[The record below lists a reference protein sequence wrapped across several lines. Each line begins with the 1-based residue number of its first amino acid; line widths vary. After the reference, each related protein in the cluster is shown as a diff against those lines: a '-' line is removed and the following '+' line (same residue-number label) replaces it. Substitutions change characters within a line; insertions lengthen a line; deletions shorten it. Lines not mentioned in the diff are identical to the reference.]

1 MFIYGRTQKIENISF
16 SLYPSW
22 ATLIALLTWDKY
34 KPARLPLEGPYI
46 IIIIIRLAEAVLW
59 RCEGG
64 SLGSHFIVS
73 LPEGAGRRGGRTG
86 ALVSHLSAYLH
97 SHLAHFV
104 FIQEVLREALPSH
117 KKELPKNLTSKKS
130 FRQIKTSSIQQLKII
145 IMTIMTT
152 RAIDLPFTRVRCTF
166 WDHISDQF
174 NKFFWCKWSL
184 LKIWVAC
191 SFVWEL

>member
-1 MFIYGRTQKIENISF
+1 MRSENISF
-16 SLYPSW
+16 SLYPSL

-34 KPARLPLEGPYI
+34 KPARIPLGGPYI

-73 LPEGAGRRGGRTG
+73 LPEGAGRRGGSTG

-117 KKELPKNLTSKKS
+117 KKELPRLFGRLKPPLFSL
-130 FRQIKTSSIQQLKII
+130 LKII
-145 IMTIMTT
+145 IMTT
-152 RAIDLPFTRVRCTF
+152 RAIDLMFTCVRCTF
-166 WDHISDQF
+166 
-174 NKFFWCKWSL
+174 
-184 LKIWVAC
+184 
-191 SFVWEL
+191 